1 MQIEVMSV
9 SSSSSQ
15 GTPSSSSSLDGP
27 PPLKSGHTRVDPP
40 VATHEDSVLIKAF
53 LETSVD
59 ELTEDQI
66 PKLQEDFNEF
76 ENLGSRFS

>member
-1 MQIEVMSV
+1 VAMQITPMIEVMSV

-40 VATHEDSVLIKAF
+40 VATHEDSVVGLWR
-53 LETSVD
+53 
-59 ELTEDQI
+59 LTA
-66 PKLQEDFNEF
+66 K
-76 ENLGSRFS
+76 